1 MAEEF
6 APEEEVVPEEEVTPE
21 EEVVPE
27 EEFAPAADF
36 AATPSEITD
45 DDKLWS
51 LLSWIT
57 GIVAIIVLL
66 MEDKK
71 SRPFIKYNAVLA
83 LAVLVVITVLVS
95 ILSAITCGIGAILML
110 AYIYPIYLGI
120 KAFQGEVVS
129 VPYISDFVVN
139 QGWAEKP

>member
-6 APEEEVVPEEEVTPE
+6 APEEEVVPEEEP
-21 EEVVPE
+21 VPA
-27 EEFAPAADF
+27 EEFVPT
-36 AATPSEITD
+36 TPEITD

-57 GIVAIIVLL
+57 GIIAIVVLL

-83 LAVLVVITVLVS
+83 LVVLVVITVLVM
-95 ILSAITCGIGAILML
+95 ILSAVTCGIGAILML

-120 KAFQGEVVS
+120 KAFQGEWVT
-129 VPYISDFVVN
+129 VPYLTDFVVN
-139 QGWAEKP
+139 QGWAEKPE